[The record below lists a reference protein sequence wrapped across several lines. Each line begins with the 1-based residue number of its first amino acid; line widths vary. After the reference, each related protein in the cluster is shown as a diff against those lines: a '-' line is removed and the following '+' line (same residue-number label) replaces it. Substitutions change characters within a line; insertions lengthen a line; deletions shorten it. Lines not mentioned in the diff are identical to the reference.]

1 MVKPEDFLTPN
12 GVKGIRGTGSLSMTN
27 PLDKTK
33 NTKLHY
39 ETLIFN
45 QNGGLQQIIIM
56 YENEDQYAE
65 IIAKRVLNSV
75 ELTKINE

>member
-1 MVKPEDFLTPN
+1 
-12 GVKGIRGTGSLSMTN
+12 
-27 PLDKTK
+27 
-33 NTKLHY
+33 
-39 ETLIFN
+39 
-45 QNGGLQQIIIM
+45 LQQIIIM